1 MPERYIYH
9 ITPETRWRIA
19 RSKGEY
25 SAPSL
30 EEEGFIH
37 CSTMA
42 QVFGVANVFYLDETD
57 EVLLLELDSERI
69 QAEVRYEAPSHPR
82 EPNDAGAAENL
93 FPHIYGKLNLDA
105 VTRIYEMRRN
115 DHYQFDQ
122 AQLTLYQD
130 ETADE

>member
-1 MPERYIYH
+1 MTNSATRRHKLPERYIYH
-9 ITPETRWRIA
+9 ITTETRWRIA

-42 QVFGVANVFYLDETD
+42 QVFGVANAFYLDETD

-69 QAEVRYEAPSHPR
+69 QAEVRYEAPNHPR
-82 EPNDAGAAENL
+82 AANDSVAAENL
-93 FPHIYGKLNLDA
+93 FLTFTGNSTL
-105 VTRIYEMRRN
+105 M
-115 DHYQFDQ
+115 
-122 AQLTLYQD
+122 QLHAFMKCAAMISISLIRPI
-130 ETADE
+130 